1 MNRQVEE
8 NVLGLLKDNHE
19 EAAVLMMNGGVE
31 FMTIRMFDDV
41 CVLGKTKNGTNC
53 MIRRSEIA
61 KILYPATNL

>member
-8 NVLGLLKDNHE
+8 NVLSLIKDSHE
-19 EAAVLMMNGGVE
+19 EAAILMMNGGVE
-31 FMTIRMFDDV
+31 FMKIMMYDDV

-61 KILYPATNL
+61 KILYPANNL